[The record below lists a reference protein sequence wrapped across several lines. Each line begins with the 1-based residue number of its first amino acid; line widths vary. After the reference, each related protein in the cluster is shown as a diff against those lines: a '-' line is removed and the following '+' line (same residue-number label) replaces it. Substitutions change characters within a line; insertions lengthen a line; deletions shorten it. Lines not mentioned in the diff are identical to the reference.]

1 MVSKSKKTILILSI
15 ALVAV
20 VLAAVGTSY
29 ALFRYK
35 VIDGDKFKI
44 MTGHLELSLSDD
56 VANAE
61 VVVNNLMPMTEEI
74 GMAQEGY
81 SFRLT
86 NTGSINSVFTVYIDD
101 VVPSSVSGDRIPNNL
116 MRAGLTNKTTGRTY
130 VTKLDESRIFE
141 TSMLEP
147 NESNEYE
154 LRLWLD
160 ESATSEQENKYYA
173 VKIRVDGAQENAVK
187 PLNELILG
195 LTKVNSSEPSIDSS
209 SKIANEN
216 GLYKVS
222 VTNGFGGTDGDTY
235 VFRGFG
241 VNNYVSFAGYLWRIV
256 RINEDGTTRL
266 MLENGISNDYTFFS
280 EEGPEYNGYY
290 SNSTIAKPLVDSWYQ
305 NNIVKLGYDN
315 EVAEGNYF
323 CQQAKV
329 MWENNHI
336 ISSPVGTADMV
347 YKEDYVPSLTC
358 ETDNNGYGLLNG
370 KVGLITYD
378 EVVYAGGNFPFA
390 YSIMDFYMMTNED
403 HTFTMSN
410 GGYDDTNQVE
420 WLLHSDGRLETCPLG
435 SDFICKS
442 SLRPVINLKT
452 TTKVW
457 GHGTL
462 ADPYKVVIDTN

>member
-1 MVSKSKKTILILSI
+1 MVSNKKKMILILSI

-20 VLAAVGTSY
+20 ILAAVGTSY
-29 ALFRYK
+29 ALFKYK
-35 VIDGDKFKI
+35 IVDGDKFKVL
-44 MTGHLELSLSDD
+44 TGNLELSLSD
-56 VANAE
+56 NAPNAQI
-61 VVVNNLMPMTEEI
+61 VVDGLLPMKEAT
-74 GMAQEGY
+74 GMQQQPY
-81 SFRLT
+81 TFTLT
-86 NTGSINSVFTVYIDD
+86 NTGTLNSVYTIYIDNII
-101 VVPSSVSGDRIPNNL
+101 PENETKERIPDSLMKANL
-116 MRAGLTNKTTGRTY
+116 HNITNDKSY
-130 VTKLDESRIFE
+130 AIDLDGSRILE

-147 NESNEYE
+147 GESNEYE

-160 ESATSEQENKYYA
+160 ENATSDEQGKYYA
-173 VKIRVDGAQENAVK
+173 VKIRIDGVQDNAVK

-195 LTKVNSSEPSIDSS
+195 LNKVNSSEPSIDSS
-209 SKIANEN
+209 SKIASEN

-222 VTNGFGGTDGDTY
+222 VTDGFGGQDGDTY
-235 VFRGFG
+235 VFRGNG

-266 MLENGISNDYTFFS
+266 MLEEGISDNYTFYS
-280 EEGPEYNGYY
+280 EEGPTYNGYY
-290 SNSTIAKPLVDSWYQ
+290 SNSTIAKPLVDTWYQ
-305 NNIVKLGYDN
+305 DNIVKLGYDN

-329 MWENNHI
+329 MWENNQI

-358 ETDNNGYGLLNG
+358 LTDNNGYGLLNG

-378 EVVYAGGNFPFA
+378 EVVYAGGNFPFE
-390 YSIMDFYMMTNED
+390 YSIMDFYMMTDED

-410 GGYDDTNQVE
+410 GGYDDTNQVS

-435 SDFICKS
+435 SDVICKS